1 LFRGVNLLQVAE
13 DATKLIDVDGDGKL
27 KDVFSY
33 NLPGASGFS
42 AGFAMG
48 LYFGN

>member
-1 LFRGVNLLQVAE
+1 
-13 DATKLIDVDGDGKL
+13 VDGDGQLTTSDITALWSKL